1 MKDAK
6 QPIQNQQKPTCQKS
20 VKKSNTLT
28 GRKPTHFTHPP
39 NGVGLS
45 SALVQNR
52 RFMVWGILSLAVFA
66 TLFTVRLGLFKGG
79 STGRTD
85 LGGGGVSTIVAGET
99 YMAIFQNG
107 RHIGFSHRIL
117 EKTDD
122 GYRIHEQ
129 TAMKVNTMGMVQ
141 DVVVRTDGEAA
152 PDLAVRSFDF
162 EVMSGRFQFRVT
174 GVVDGQILG
183 VTTMSGNQ
191 PPSSRIEI
199 RLTQKTYL
207 SALIAPAM
215 AGTGRSDDID
225 GSDEIAGSDGL
236 DGSDKIDGSTDK
248 VFSVFDPVTMG
259 EMAVEVRVVGEAPMV
274 VMGRETAVRK
284 LAIQAKGMT
293 QYAFVDATGR
303 VVKEEGLL
311 GITLV
316 AATRDEA
323 LEGVVPGDD
332 LTLVASVKPAWNL
345 EHRGDAPAND
355 RIDPSWNDR
364 LKTLSTITVAIS
376 GIDLQAFDLDGGRQS
391 LDNNRLTITRERPGT
406 VKSGDLSA
414 LIVDPGLFDS
424 EPFLAADP
432 LIQSDHPDIVTLARQ
447 IAGNQEASIGKIR
460 AVLTW
465 MDKHIEKR
473 PVVSLPNALS
483 TLNAR
488 MGDCNEHAVLF
499 AALCRSLGIP
509 TRIEAGLVFLND
521 RFYYHAWNAVLLDNW
536 TSVDALFNQFPADV
550 THIRLGKGKGGEG
563 FDLMGIIGRIKIEIV
578 GAAP

>member
-6 QPIQNQQKPTCQKS
+6 QYIENQQKPACQKR
-20 VKKSNTLT
+20 VEKSNTLT
-28 GRKPTHFTHPP
+28 GRKRTPLSHLSK
-39 NGVGLS
+39 GSGLS
-45 SALVQNR
+45 SALFKNR
-52 RFMVWGILSLAVFA
+52 HFIVWGALSLAVFA
-66 TLFTVRLGLFKGG
+66 TLFMVRLGLFQGG
-79 STGRTD
+79 ATGEAG
-85 LGGGGVSTIVAGET
+85 LGGGVPAIVAGET

-117 EKTDD
+117 DETDN

-141 DVVVRTDGEAA
+141 DVDLRMDGEAA
-152 PDLAVRSFDF
+152 SDLSLRSFDF
-162 EVMSGRFQFRVT
+162 EVMSGRFQFKVT
-174 GVVDGQILG
+174 GTVDDLVLG
-183 VTTMSGNQ
+183 VTTMVGTQ
-191 PPSSRIEI
+191 PPSPRVEI
-199 RLTQKTYL
+199 RLTRKPYL

-215 AGTGRSDDID
+215 AGIGRLD
-225 GSDEIAGSDGL
+225 GI
-236 DGSDKIDGSTDK
+236 DGSDKIDSSDKIDVSTAR

-259 EMAVEVRVVGEAPMV
+259 EMAVEVRVVGEETMT

-316 AATRDEA
+316 AATRAEA
-323 LEGVVPGDD
+323 IEGVVPGDD
-332 LTLVASVKPAWNL
+332 LTLVASVKPVWNI
-345 EHRGDAPAND
+345 ENQGDVPVND
-355 RIDPSWNDR
+355 KRVPSRNDR
-364 LKTLSTITVAIS
+364 LKTLSRLTVVIS

-391 LDNNRLTITRERPGT
+391 LDNNRLTITRERPEPG
-406 VKSGDLSA
+406 KSGEVSA
-414 LIVDPGLFDS
+414 LIVDPEPFNP

-447 IAGNQEASIGKIR
+447 IAGNQDDSIGKIR

-465 MDKHIEKR
+465 MGKHIEKR

-509 TRIEAGLVFLND
+509 TRIEAGLVFLNN
-521 RFYYHAWNAVLLDNW
+521 RFYYHAWNGVFLDNW
-536 TSVDALFNQFPADV
+536 TSVDALFNQFPADA
-550 THIRLGKGKGGEG
+550 THIRLSMGKGGEG
-563 FDLMGIIGRIKIEIV
+563 FDLMGVIGRIKIEIV
-578 GAAP
+578 GAKP